1 MATFQCKGFVMD
13 MWTITIIGVG
23 TVFVALIGLSL
34 VLVLFRVVFAPKPV
48 AEAVQSPAP
57 AVQAPAASAGIDG
70 GVVAAIVA
78 AIAAASGQAASDFRI
93 ASIEPVGFSTPAWGH
108 IDRLAR
114 GPRGV

>member
-1 MATFQCKGFVMD
+1 MD

-23 TVFVALIGLSL
+23 TVFVALIGLSF
-34 VLVLFRVVFAPKPV
+34 VLVLFRVVFAPK
-48 AEAVQSPAP
+48 AETP
-57 AVQAPAASAGIDG
+57 AVTAPVSASQTAPAASGMDG
-70 GVVAAIVA
+70 NIVAAIVA

>member
-1 MATFQCKGFVMD
+1 MD

-34 VLVLFRVVFAPKPV
+34 VLVLFRVIFAPKPEASV
-48 AEAVQSPAP
+48 AQVPTP
-57 AVQAPAASAGIDG
+57 VPQAPGATTGPSG

-78 AIAAASGQAASDFRI
+78 AIAAASGQPASAFRI

>member
-1 MATFQCKGFVMD
+1 MD

-34 VLVLFRVVFAPKPV
+34 VLVLFRVIFAPKP
-48 AEAVQSPAP
+48 EAPVDKAPAP
-57 AVQAPAASAGIDG
+57 VTQAPAATAGISG

-78 AIAAASGQAASDFRI
+78 AIAAASGQSTSAFRI

>member
-1 MATFQCKGFVMD
+1 MD

-23 TVFVALIGLSL
+23 TVFVALIGLSF
-34 VLVLFRVVFAPKPV
+34 VLVLFRVIFAPKPEAPV
-48 AEAVQSPAP
+48 AQAP
-57 AVQAPAASAGIDG
+57 VTQAPAATAGISG

-78 AIAAASGQAASDFRI
+78 AIAAASGQSASAFRI